1 MTATDTR
8 PRLIYLHGFKS
19 SPESEKVTELREV
32 LDRHQVPVELVA
44 PSLGF
49 APQEALARACEL
61 VEAVVGQRPCGLIG
75 SSLGGYYAN
84 VVSARYGVPAALV
97 NPAAYPYRLLRD
109 YLGEQT
115 NLHTGETFKV
125 TEEHMRQLA
134 DMDPGDHPEAAQL
147 LVLLQT
153 GDETLD
159 YREAWRRF
167 QGSPHW
173 LQAGGDHRFQNFART
188 IPAILAFLWPEW
200 RLGRFFRDEGT
211 AVDSPS

>member
-1 MTATDTR
+1 MTATDNR

-19 SPESEKVTELREV
+19 SPGSEKVGELRET
-32 LDRHQVPVELVA
+32 LERLQVPVELVV

-49 APQEALARACEL
+49 EPERALTRACEP
-61 VEAVVGQRPCGLIG
+61 VEAVLGQRPCGLIG
-75 SSLGGYYAN
+75 SSLGGYYAT

-115 NLHTGETFKV
+115 NLHTGETFTV
-125 TEEHMRQLA
+125 TEAHMQQLT
-134 DMDPGDHPEAAQL
+134 DMDPGDHPDPSQL

-188 IPAILAFLWPEW
+188 IPSVLAFLWPES
-200 RLGRFFRDEGT
+200 RSGGIFQG
-211 AVDSPS
+211 